1 MNKKSKLISFLLFLS
16 LGLFLFIRPAHAI
29 FGLTEDFWGWLE
41 SSLDSLDFV
50 DTTILNTYFKF
61 LLYLAVG
68 IVALLASSVLVD
80 WIIRDVPISLHN
92 DLVLSGWR
100 FIAGLTNL
108 FLILI
113 FVAIALSY
121 ILKIETFAA
130 KKALPRLIIVA
141 ILINFSLVFMGVF
154 VDIAQLILN
163 GILSALGGGFF
174 GNATVTLSMSLM
186 LLLVIYALGFSVYLA
201 VGLIPGANVA
211 AALVLAIMATTVFL
225 PWFILSIIFLITAI
239 VLSLIFLTLFT
250 FFVFRIAIIW
260 ILAIFSPLAFAS
272 AILPQTQK
280 YWQKWLNA
288 LIEWLSFG
296 IIVVLLSGLGLKL
309 FGSSALLP
317 ATSPIAFTI
326 STFTGQLPAFLYNYL
341 FLLAYLGVVYHVTKK
356 YAPALAGVLTGYA
369 MGLVGRATPVA
380 QGIGRDIKGGIEQRA
395 LDQKNR
401 EKLMKSKEKA
411 LGRPLTKD
419 EKLEAAGLKGKRFA
433 GMRMTLSGWG
443 GRAATGITSVEQTLY
458 RTTPELEQ
466 RKEIEKAKAA
476 FERKGYT
483 AEELGSPSFT
493 RTLNRPRKAAALLRA
508 AELEGGKGISKF
520 KSDKDFEEATRHIYT
535 VGTPDQTKTLKKF
548 GRWRIE
554 KNKDLDEW
562 VNSTEVKEEDIKRAR
577 KDKIKV
583 DGKSVDEALKTPEDT
598 KKLYKEIARRNAMEA
613 LKAEDYD
620 KILPETAETD
630 AFKETLVKYG
640 RSREGVRRLLEKGIL
655 DWKAIEDTIKKIGG
669 EKGVRGGVREV
680 AKTNPIILTLPY
692 TPGGTQV
699 RATPLEGYA
708 TKSKMLKE
716 IADVESKKA
725 EGEITGE
732 EKRAPPKEEFGK
744 PKKIWERKGPTPP
757 FE

>member
-1 MNKKSKLISFLLFLS
+1 MYKKNNLTIFFFLIV
-16 LGLFLFIRPAHAI
+16 LGLFIVTEPAHAI
-29 FGLTEDFWGWLE
+29 FTISEDLWGWIE
-41 SSLDSLDFV
+41 SSLDALDFV

-61 LLYLAVG
+61 LLYLAAGV
-68 IVALLASSVLVD
+68 VALALSSAVVD
-80 WIIRDVPISLHN
+80 WVVHLPLTLHN

-121 ILKIETFAA
+121 ILRLETFAA

-141 ILINFSLVFMGVF
+141 ILINFSLVFMGIF
-154 VDIAQLILN
+154 VDIAQLFLN
-163 GILSALGGGFF
+163 GILNALGGGLFS
-174 GNATVTLSMSLM
+174 NATFAISIS
-186 LLLVIYALGFSVYLA
+186 LLVLLAIYAIGFAAYITVSLV
-201 VGLIPGANVA
+201 PGANVA
-211 AALVLAIMATTVFL
+211 AAFTLALMGTTVLL
-225 PWFILSIIFLITAI
+225 PWFVLSIVFLITAI
-239 VLSLIFLTLFT
+239 ALSMIFFTLFM
-250 FFVFRIAIIW
+250 FFVFRIAVVW

-296 IIVVLLSGLGLKL
+296 IIALLLAGLGLRL
-309 FGSSALLP
+309 FGSGALLP
-317 ATSPIAFTI
+317 FTADVFVPIRNLAVI
-326 STFTGQLPAFLYNYL
+326 VPAFIYNYL
-341 FLLAYLGVVYHVTKK
+341 FLLVYLGVVYHVTKK

-380 QGIGRDIKGGIEQRA
+380 RGIGRDIKGGIEQRA

-630 AFKETLVKYG
+630 VFKETLVKYG

-669 EKGVRGGVREV
+669 EKGVREGVREV